1 MEIEAVL
8 FQFSLMSVH
17 GRHILDF
24 CFISRH
30 PTISLEKEN
39 YYFLAPPLVCNFLIM
54 YLSEQNYYS
63 WWKLLFSARV

>member
-8 FQFSLMSVH
+8 FQFCLMSVH
-17 GRHILDF
+17 GRHLLDF

-39 YYFLAPPLVCNFLIM
+39 YYFLALPLVCNFLIM

-63 WWKLLFSARV
+63 

>member
-1 MEIEAVL
+1 MEIEVVL

-17 GRHILDF
+17 GRHLLNF

-39 YYFLAPPLVCNFLIM
+39 YYFLAVCYFLIM

-63 WWKLLFSARV
+63 WWKLLFSTRV

>member
-63 WWKLLFSARV
+63 WWKLLFSTRV

>member
-17 GRHILDF
+17 GRHLLDF

-54 YLSEQNYYS
+54 YLAEQNYYS